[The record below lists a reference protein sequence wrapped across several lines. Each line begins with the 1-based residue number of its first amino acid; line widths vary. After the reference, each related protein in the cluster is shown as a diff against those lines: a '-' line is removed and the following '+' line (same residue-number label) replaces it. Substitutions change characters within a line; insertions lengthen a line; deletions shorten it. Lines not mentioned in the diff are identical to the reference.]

1 MNKNEILKKIE
12 ENKKKLDSKRP
23 LSEGEIKAIRKW
35 FDVSYTYHSNAIEGN
50 TLTLGETR
58 MILEDGLTVGGK
70 QVKEI
75 LEAKNHKE
83 ALNLLF
89 EIARNKKDFSEKII
103 CDLHKKLLLDIDD
116 ENAGCYRRIQVYIT
130 GSEELPPAAK
140 KVPKLMKEFIR
151 WHHSSKDK
159 INILELAVLTHY
171 KLVKIHPF
179 IDGNGRIARLLLN
192 LILLQQGYPPVII
205 PIIKRQEYIKSIQ
218 KGESEFIVFM
228 LNIINVNLEDY
239 LRMVER

>member
-1 MNKNEILKKIE
+1 MNKKEILKKIE
-12 ENKKKLDSKRP
+12 ENKKKLDLKRP
-23 LSEGEIKAIRKW
+23 LSDGEIKAIRKW

-89 EIARNKKDFSEKII
+89 EIVKGKEYFSEKII

-116 ENAGCYRRIQVYIT
+116 ENAGCYRQIQVYIT
-130 GSEELPPAAK
+130 GSEELPPAVK
-140 KVPKLMKEFIR
+140 KVPGLMKEFIK
-151 WHHSSKDK
+151 WHNDSKDK
-159 INILELAVLTHY
+159 IDVLELAILVHY

-179 IDGNGRIARLLLN
+179 IDGNGRVARLLLN
-192 LILLQQGYPPVII
+192 LILLRLGYPPVIV
-205 PIIKRQEYIKSIQ
+205 PIIKRQEYIKAIQ
-218 KGESEFIVFM
+218 KGESEFVVFM
-228 LNIINVNLEDY
+228 LNIININLEDY
-239 LRMVER
+239 LRMVE

>member
-1 MNKNEILKKIE
+1 MDKKEILKKIE
-12 ENKKKLDSKRP
+12 ENKKKLDLKRP
-23 LSEGEIKAIRKW
+23 LSDGEIKAIRKW

-83 ALNLLF
+83 ALDLLF
-89 EIARNKKDFSEKII
+89 KVARNKENLSEKII

-116 ENAGCYRRIQVYIT
+116 KNAGCYRQIQVYIT
-130 GSEELPPAAK
+130 GSEELPPSVQ
-140 KVPKLMKEFIR
+140 KVPELMKEFVE
-151 WHHSSKDK
+151 WYCNSKDK
-159 INILELAVLTHY
+159 VNVLELAILVHY

-179 IDGNGRIARLLLN
+179 IDGNGRMARLLLN
-192 LILLQQGYPPVII
+192 LILLQEGYPPII
-205 PIIKRQEYIKSIQ
+205 VPIIKRQEYIKAIQ
-218 KGESEFIVFM
+218 KGESEFIIFM
-228 LNIINVNLEDY
+228 LDIINVNLEDY
-239 LRMVER
+239 LRMVN